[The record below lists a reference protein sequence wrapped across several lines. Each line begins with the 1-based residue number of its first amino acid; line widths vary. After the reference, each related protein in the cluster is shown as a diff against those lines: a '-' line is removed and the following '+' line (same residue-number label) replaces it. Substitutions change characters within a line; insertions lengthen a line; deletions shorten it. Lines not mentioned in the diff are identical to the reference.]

1 MKTLEIIWFVAIML
15 LCAIADSNNTVV
27 MLTLCVLVI
36 PFVIRL
42 ISKAAKQEAINEIKR
57 EKKVVNKA
65 LSEK

>member
-15 LCAIADSNNTVV
+15 LCAIADTNNTVI
-27 MLTLCVLVI
+27 MIALCVLVI

-42 ISKAAKQEAINEIKR
+42 ISKAAKQEAINEIRK
-57 EKKVVNKA
+57 EKKAVNRA